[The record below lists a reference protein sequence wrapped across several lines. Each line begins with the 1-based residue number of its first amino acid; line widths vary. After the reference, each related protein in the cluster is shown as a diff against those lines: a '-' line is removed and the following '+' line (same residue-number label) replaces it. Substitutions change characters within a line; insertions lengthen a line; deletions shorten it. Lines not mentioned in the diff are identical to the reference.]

1 MQTATTWKI
10 GATVVVIGL
19 GIYLGYGWLAGS
31 SHDPAPKTGTTTAAS
46 TDSVTITDQ
55 QAQHVTVEPVRTH
68 DFDQQRDAVGYID
81 FDQDHL
87 SQVFS
92 PYQGRVRQVLVQ
104 AGDDVTKGQLLFTI
118 DSPDLAQAEANLIST
133 AGLLAQTNKALER
146 ARKMITIQAN
156 AQKDVEQATSDQQTA
171 DGNYRAARD
180 ALRIFGLTDA
190 EIDHLSASHKVDGVL
205 PIVSPFA
212 GRVTARTI
220 APGTLVQPGSTP
232 APFTVA
238 DLSTVWGVANVSED
252 DVAALQLGQLVS
264 VSLPALPG
272 RNLQGKVGYIGSA
285 SDANTHRI
293 MVRTE
298 IRDPSHQLHPQMLAN
313 FVIRTGQPVRSA
325 AVPLSAVVR
334 EGDGTMTVFTTQDGR
349 RFTRRSVQLGQQQD
363 GLDQILNGLS
373 ANERVASDGA
383 LFLSTA
389 LALQSSQ

>member
-1 MQTATTWKI
+1 MQTAATWKI
-10 GATVVVIGL
+10 GAAVVVVGL
-19 GIYLGYGWLAGS
+19 GIYLGHSWLAGS
-31 SHDPAPKTGTTTAAS
+31 SNDPAKAAATAAS
-46 TDSVTITDQ
+46 PDSVTITDQ
-55 QAQHVTVEPVRTH
+55 QAQHVMVEPVRTH

-87 SQVFS
+87 AQVFS
-92 PYQGRVRQVLVQ
+92 PYQGRVRQVLAQ

-133 AGLLAQTNKALER
+133 AGLLAQTDKALER

-180 ALRIFGLTDA
+180 ALRIFGLSDA
-190 EIDHLSASHKVDGVL
+190 EMDRIAASRKVDGVL

-220 APGTLVQPGSTP
+220 APGTLVQAGSTP

-252 DVAALQLGQLVS
+252 DVSALQLGQVVS
-264 VSLPALPG
+264 VTIAALPG
-272 RNLQGKVGYIGSA
+272 HTLQGKVSYIGSA
-285 SDANTHRI
+285 SDPNTHRI

-298 IRDPSHQLHPQMLAN
+298 IRDSSHQLHPQMLAN
-313 FVIRTGQPVRSA
+313 FVIRTGQPVHSA
-325 AVPLSAVVR
+325 AVPLSALVR
-334 EGDGTMTVFTTQDGR
+334 EGDGTMTVFTTQDGH
-349 RFTRRSVQLGQQQD
+349 RFTRRSVKLGQQQD
-363 GLDQILNGLS
+363 GLDQILDGLS
-373 ANERVASDGA
+373 VNERVAGDGA
-383 LFLSTA
+383 LFLSSA